1 MIYLI
6 TNKEVILNSRLRFN
20 IEAHYYCMMI
30 LPGKLATQQIY
41 TQKRSVH
48 KRQAS
53 SIDSN
58 TDHKKP
64 REDNYSPAPENS
76 NYRTDEEILDGNKHS
91 QQILDKL
98 NDPNKANPT
107 YEELKDANRNL
118 NADERLALNSLL
130 DSRGYPETAEQ

>member
-1 MIYLI
+1 
-6 TNKEVILNSRLRFN
+6 
-20 IEAHYYCMMI
+20 MMV
-30 LPGKLATQQIY
+30 LPGKLVTQQIY
-41 TQKRSVH
+41 IQKRYVH

-58 TDHKKP
+58 IDHKKP

-76 NYRTDEEILDGNKHS
+76 NYRTEEQILDRNKHS

-98 NDPNKANPT
+98 DDPDKANPT
-107 YEELKDANRNL
+107 YEELKYANRNL
-118 NADERLALNSLL
+118 KADEILALNSLL